1 MTPLK
6 LLALDEEDLAVVS
19 SHLQDAVVRV
29 GDMAYLPSQKRF
41 AAVLNRF
48 DWERAVRGKVE
59 DYRRRRT
66 ALRFDRVLSA
76 KHKDL
81 RPNAPDRVLALL
93 AINFE
98 ATDAPSGRVTLAF
111 SGDVT
116 VQLEVEC
123 LEVELRDLGPAWP
136 TRSKPEHP
144 GQDTAE
150 TGAAEKDSA
159 EKGAAGQ
166 EAAADSEDAD
176 ASGA

>member
-29 GDMAYLPSQKRF
+29 GDMAYVPSQKRF
-41 AAVLNRF
+41 AAVVNRF
-48 DWERAVRGKVE
+48 DWESAVGEKAD

-66 ALRFDRVLSA
+66 ALRFDRVLGA

-81 RPNAPDRVLALL
+81 RPNAPDRVLSLL

-98 ATDAPSGRVTLAF
+98 ASDAPSGRVTLTF

-136 TRSKPEHP
+136 TRHKPEHP
-144 GQDTAE
+144 GEGTED
-150 TGAAEKDSA
+150 AASA
-159 EKGAAGQ
+159 EDAG
-166 EAAADSEDAD
+166 

>member
-29 GDMAYLPSQKRF
+29 GDIVYLPSQKRL

-48 DWERAVRGKVE
+48 DWESASKKGGK
-59 DYRRRRT
+59 DYQRRRT

-81 RPNAPDRVLALL
+81 RLDGPRRVLSLL
-93 AINFE
+93 AVSFE
-98 ATDAPSGRVTLAF
+98 ASDAPSGLITLTF
-111 SGDVT
+111 SGGASI
-116 VQLEVEC
+116 QLEVEC
-123 LEVELRDLGPAWP
+123 LEAEMRDLGPAWG

-144 GQDTAE
+144 GEGAE
-150 TGAAEKDSA
+150 GSE
-159 EKGAAGQ
+159 EP
-166 EAAADSEDAD
+166 EAP
-176 ASGA
+176 GL

>member
-1 MTPLK
+1 MIPLK

-48 DWERAVRGKVE
+48 DWEQAAGGKPE
-59 DYRRRRT
+59 DYQRRRT

-81 RPNAPDRVLALL
+81 RPNAPDRVLSLL
-93 AINFE
+93 AIRFE
-98 ATDAPSGRVTLAF
+98 ATDAPSGRVTLDF

-136 TRSKPEHP
+136 TRHKPEHP
-144 GQDTAE
+144 
-150 TGAAEKDSA
+150 
-159 EKGAAGQ
+159 
-166 EAAADSEDAD
+166 SEDAAPED
-176 ASGA
+176 AGASGA

>member
-48 DWERAVRGKVE
+48 DWERAAGGKVE

-81 RPNAPDRVLALL
+81 RPHVPDRVLSLL
-93 AINFE
+93 AIRFE
-98 ATDAPSGRVTLAF
+98 ATDAPSGRVTLDF

-136 TRSKPEHP
+136 TRHKPEHP
-144 GQDTAE
+144 GQT
-150 TGAAEKDSA
+150 SA
-159 EKGAAGQ
+159 GEQ
-166 EAAADSEDAD
+166 EAAGEDAAASAED
-176 ASGA
+176 AGASGA

>member
-29 GDMAYLPSQKRF
+29 GDLAYLPSQKRF

-48 DWERAVRGKVE
+48 DWEGVGEGTK

-66 ALRFDRVLSA
+66 ALRFDRVLA
-76 KHKDL
+76 AQHKDL
-81 RPNAPDRVLALL
+81 RPDFKDRVLSLL
-93 AINFE
+93 AISFE
-98 ATDAPSGRVTLAF
+98 AEDPPSGNITLLF

-116 VQLEVEC
+116 IQLKVEC

-136 TRSKPEHP
+136 TSRKPEHP
-144 GQDTAE
+144 GD
-150 TGAAEKDSA
+150 
-159 EKGAAGQ
+159 GAAGG
-166 EAAADSEDAD
+166 ESPG
-176 ASGA
+176 ASGT

>member
-48 DWERAVRGKVE
+48 DWESAAGEKAE

-81 RPNAPDRVLALL
+81 RPAAPERVLSLL
-93 AINFE
+93 AIHFE
-98 ATDAPSGRVTLAF
+98 AGEAPGGRITLTF

-116 VQLEVEC
+116 IQLEVEC
-123 LEVELRDLGPAWP
+123 VEAELRDLGPAWP
-136 TRSKPEHP
+136 TRHKPEHP
-144 GQDTAE
+144 GQDTADSE
-150 TGAAEKDSA
+150 GASGPEGP
-159 EKGAAGQ
+159 GAAG
-166 EAAADSEDAD
+166 S
-176 ASGA
+176 